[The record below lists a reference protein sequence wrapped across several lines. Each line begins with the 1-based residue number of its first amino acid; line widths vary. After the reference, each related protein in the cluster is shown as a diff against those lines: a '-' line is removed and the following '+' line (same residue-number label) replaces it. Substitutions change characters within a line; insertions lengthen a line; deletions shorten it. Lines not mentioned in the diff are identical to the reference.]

1 MRNFDTGP
9 LKTWNLWIC
18 CSGDQ
23 GQDVGRKGRGVEED
37 AGDAGTDAGDD
48 ENAWIHGCPIFQT
61 ISSQIL
67 SQSSKPYLYPR
78 QKPP

>member
-1 MRNFDTGP
+1 MSLDRGP

-37 AGDAGTDAGDD
+37 AGDAGTDAGDE
-48 ENAWIHGCPIFQT
+48 ENSLDSWMSNFPNYLFPNLEPIFQT
-61 ISSQIL
+61 ISVS
-67 SQSSKPYLYPR
+67 
-78 QKPP
+78 